1 MFDYESLK
9 LIWWVLVG
17 VLLIGFALT
26 DGFDLGAAALMP
38 FVGRTDNERRVVIN
52 TIAPHWDGNQV
63 WLITAG
69 GALFAAWPLVYA
81 ASFSGFYWAMLL
93 VLFALFV
100 RPVGFDYRS
109 KLENTRWRQTW
120 DWGLFVGGLVPSL
133 VFGVA
138 FGNLLLGVPFQF
150 DADLR
155 VTYYGSF
162 WQLLNPF
169 GLLAGVVS
177 LSMLL
182 LHGATWLMMRTEA
195 DVARRSRRAAQVT
208 ALVYLVAFIGAGAWL
223 WLGNIQGQVL
233 QGALDTGA
241 ALNPLGKQVA
251 AGNAGWMANYAQYP
265 LTKLAPL
272 LGILGAVLAL
282 AAASGRKG
290 GFAFLARPGL
300 QPDRV
305 GRRVQPYD
313 PGHHVRGGLYLR
325 ADHPRLHPVGLRE
338 DVGHGDH
345 RADRQQPPRPV
356 LRRTHHVVLHLD
368 SRCAAGL
375 QLRHHQC
382 PVAGDHAEPR
392 RGTGR

>member
-26 DGFDLGAAALMP
+26 DGFDLGAAALLP
-38 FVGRTDNERRVVIN
+38 LVGRTDSERRVVIN

-109 KLENTRWRQTW
+109 KLENTRWRSSW
-120 DWGLFVGGLVPSL
+120 DWGLFVGGVVPSL

-150 DADLR
+150 DETLR
-155 VTYYGSF
+155 ISYHGSF

-177 LSMLL
+177 LSMLM
-182 LHGATWLMMRTEA
+182 LHGATWLMMRTEG
-195 DVARRSRRAAQVT
+195 DIARRSQRAAQLT
-208 ALVYLVAFIGAGAWL
+208 ALVYLLAFMGAGAWL
-223 WLGNIQGQVL
+223 WLGNIQGF
-233 QGALDTGA
+233 ALAAAIDTNA
-241 ALNPLGKQVA
+241 AINPLGKSVLHD
-251 AGNAGWMANYAQYP
+251 NAGWMANYASYP
-265 LTKLAPL
+265 LIKLAPL
-272 LGILGAVLAL
+272 TGILGGVLAL
-282 AAASGRKG
+282 AAATGKRGAWAFLGSSLAITGTLCTA
-290 GFAFLARPGL
+290 GFAMFPFIMPSNLDLNSSLTLWDAVSSHKTLGIMFVAACIFVPLILVYTLWCYAKMWGK
-300 QPDRV
+300 V
-305 GRRVQPYD
+305 TT
-313 PGHHVRGGLYLR
+313 GHIEQNSHGLY
-325 ADHPRLHPVGLRE
+325 
-338 DVGHGDH
+338 
-345 RADRQQPPRPV
+345 
-356 LRRTHHVVLHLD
+356 
-368 SRCAAGL
+368 
-375 QLRHHQC
+375 
-382 PVAGDHAEPR
+382 
-392 RGTGR
+392 